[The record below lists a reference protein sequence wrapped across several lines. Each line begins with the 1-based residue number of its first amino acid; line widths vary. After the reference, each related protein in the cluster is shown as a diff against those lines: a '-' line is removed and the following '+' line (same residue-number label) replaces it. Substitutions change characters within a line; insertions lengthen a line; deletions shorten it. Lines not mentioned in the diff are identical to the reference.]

1 MDAIRHYNAQKG
13 MIITNSTLTENAY
26 EFAKS
31 NGIKL
36 WDRDTLIELMRKSKG
51 REVAVTGDPK
61 DVIDRMLEQT
71 PVTVMEVCPN
81 CGGELI
87 LRERR
92 RGKYWVCSNFPKC
105 WYTKSYEFP
114 VSHTN

>member
-1 MDAIRHYNAQKG
+1 
-13 MIITNSTLTENAY
+13 
-26 EFAKS
+26 
-31 NGIKL
+31 
-36 WDRDTLIELMRKSKG
+36 
-51 REVAVTGDPK
+51 
-61 DVIDRMLEQT
+61 
-71 PVTVMEVCPN
+71 MEVCPN

-92 RGKYWVCSNFPKC
+92 RAKYWVCSNFPKC